1 MAAVGATPNLGTTG
15 YRRRR
20 PLPAVLMILGLI
32 AAAVVVWSGV
42 LDSTEQVEAG
52 SCPSPAAELPAGQR
66 IGPDG
71 LDPVAPA
78 PPQQTQVRVLNAN
91 GQRGQAGA
99 VASQLHELGF
109 GLAGEATNDPGYP
122 AFDLSCYGQIRF
134 GEAGAAAARTL
145 SLLVPCA
152 ELVRDARPDPTVD
165 LALGTEFDEL
175 APSAEA
181 REALEQLAALGQ
193 PPPVFPPAAQG
204 GQAAEPVVPTVDPQL
219 VQAARESDC

>member
-1 MAAVGATPNLGTTG
+1 MVLVLVGL
-15 YRRRR
+15 
-20 PLPAVLMILGLI
+20 
-32 AAAVVVWSGV
+32 AVVVWSSV
-42 LDSTEQVEAG
+42 LNSPEGVEAA
-52 SCPSPAAELPAGQR
+52 SCPAPAGELPAGQR
-66 IGPDG
+66 LGPEG

-99 VASQLHELGF
+99 VASQLLELGF

-122 AFDLSCYGQIRF
+122 GFDLSCHGQIRF
-134 GEAGAAAARTL
+134 GETGTAAARTL

-152 ELVRDARPDPTVD
+152 ELVRDVRPDPTVD

-175 APSAEA
+175 TPSPEA
-181 REALEQLAALGQ
+181 REALQQLSALGQ
-193 PPPVFPPAAQG
+193 PPPAFPPASQG

-219 VQAARESDC
+219 VLAARESDC